1 MDTRPDHDLVGTD
14 HIHLEGPQ
22 QRQEWVAD
30 AELQGKMAHLEAR
43 WVAVYIRSNLVSP
56 TPNRQD
62 RGKNKGRQTIQKYSP
77 NSPGTSLKEEKI
89 VLSLWKSQLQEFLIH
104 PCEIQGRNDCSK
116 STNRRGFFRSNSY
129 WRGTSHGYG
138 LQLLDWIR
146 KRGREHQPSFQLF
159 PPSSGSQICP
169 QNQAWGNQES
179 QSFPVCNLLPQPMS
193 GSDSYSKSHSWLLT
207 RANDFLSE

>member
-1 MDTRPDHDLVGTD
+1 MGCWCGTT
-14 HIHLEGPQ
+14 
-22 QRQEWVAD
+22 
-30 AELQGKMAHLEAR
+30 EAR
-43 WVAVYIRSNLVSP
+43 WVAVYIRSNPVSP

-62 RGKNKGRQTIQKYSP
+62 RGQSKGHQTIQKC
-77 NSPGTSLKEEKI
+77 SLQGLHSRKRKLFSVCE
-89 VLSLWKSQLQEFLIH
+89 SLNLQEFLIH
-104 PCEIQGRNDCSK
+104 PCEIQGKNDCSK
-116 STNRRGFFRSNSY
+116 STNWRGFFRSNSNG
-129 WRGTSHGYG
+129 RGTNHGYG

-146 KRGREHQPSFQLF
+146 KRGREHQPSFRLF

-179 QSFPVCNLLPQPMS
+179 WSFPVYNLLPQPMS